1 MKSIFTKS
9 NLPLLAIALSCLIWG
24 AASPIFKLALTNI
37 SPFTLAYF
45 RFSLASLILFPLAY
59 KKLRVE
65 RSDFLKF
72 LFIGLLGITVNI
84 TFYFFG
90 LRLTSSISTSII
102 IALEPVFIL
111 LASLI
116 FLKEKPK
123 NNIWLGIIISLIGFL
138 IVIAK
143 TLTNGDKTGSLLGDS
158 FIIIAVMAYAGQ
170 TIFTK
175 ELSQKY
181 EAITITFWSFII
193 GTISF
198 IPFLLFDASNPEWLK
213 DLSYKGILGI
223 LYGAVFSSATA
234 YFLYNWGIKHIE
246 VSKTAVL
253 NYLNT
258 ISGVIIAVIFLHESL
273 TLPMLIGSLLIFAG
287 VYITEKRRT

>member
-1 MKSIFTKS
+1 MKKLFSKS
-9 NLPLLAIALSCLIWG
+9 NLPLFAIALSCLIWG

-45 RFSLASLILFPLAY
+45 RFSLASLILFPFAY
-59 KKLRVE
+59 KKLHVDKA
-65 RSDFLKF
+65 DFLRLF
-72 LFIGLLGITVNI
+72 LIALLGISVNI
-84 TFYFFG
+84 TFYFWG

-111 LASLI
+111 LASLL

-123 NNIWLGIIISLIGFL
+123 NNVWLGIIISFIGFI
-138 IVIAK
+138 IVILK
-143 TLTNGDKTGSLLGDS
+143 TLTNGDNSGSLLGDL

-181 EAITITFWSFII
+181 DAVTITFWSFII

-198 IPFLLFDASNPEWLK
+198 IPLLLFEASSPNWLAN
-213 DLSYKGILGI
+213 LSIRGISGI
-223 LYGAVFSSATA
+223 LYGAVFSSAA
-234 YFLYNWGIKHIE
+234 GYFFYNWGIKHTK
-246 VSKTAVL
+246 VNKTAVL

-258 ISGVIIAVIFLHESL
+258 ISGVIIAVLLLHESF
-273 TLPMLIGSLLIFAG
+273 TLPFLLGSLLIFAG
-287 VYITEKRRT
+287 VYVTEKRK